1 MLTFANQPVGQ
12 LIDQASITVTH
23 SLAAMTHPL
32 FTKHEATLNQALA
45 AIATRGYWSPFP
57 EMPSPKVYG
66 ETANSDG
73 EAAFKAHLNRTF
85 DLNQPTTGET
95 VGNERSPFGLTLG
108 IRYPRADVDALL
120 AASAAA
126 QSQWRA
132 AGPDAWAGVSLE
144 ILTRLNKASFEI
156 GYSVMHT
163 TGQAFMM
170 AFQAGGPHAQ
180 DRALEAVAYAWDELR
195 RIPADAYWEK
205 PQGKNPPLAMH
216 KRFTVVPRGTGLV
229 LGCCTFPTWNG
240 YPGMFADLATG
251 NTVIVKPHPGAI
263 LPLAITVRIAREV
276 LREAGFDPNVVTL
289 LATDANDGPLV
300 QDLALRPEIKLIDF
314 TGSTQNGNWLERHAH
329 QAQVYT
335 EKAGVNQIVIDSVDN
350 LKAVA
355 GNIAFSLALYSGQM
369 CTAPQ
374 NIYVPRD
381 GIRTSEGQI
390 SFDDV
395 AKTLAAA
402 VEKLVSDPARAVE
415 LTGAIQNDGV
425 MARIADA
432 RQLGEVLTDS
442 QSLAHPAFPDAHVRS
457 PLMLKMDVRTDAAKF
472 TQEWFGPISFVIATD
487 STAQSLDLAGSI
499 AAEHGALTFSVYS
512 TDDAVVDAAYDAAI
526 RGGVALSINLT
537 GSVFVNQTAA
547 YSDFHGTGANP
558 AANSALSDAAYVAN
572 RFRVVQSR
580 VHVAPKA
587 APATAGQTA

>member
-1 MLTFANQPVGQ
+1 
-12 LIDQASITVTH
+12 
-23 SLAAMTHPL
+23 MTHPL
-32 FTKHEATLNQALA
+32 FTKHQATLDKALA
-45 AIATRGYWSPFP
+45 AIETRGYWSPFA

-66 ETANSDG
+66 ETASSEG
-73 EAAFKAHLNRTF
+73 EAAFKSHLNRTF
-85 DLNQPTTGET
+85 ELDQPSTGET
-95 VGNERSPFGLTLG
+95 VGSELSPFGIALG
-108 IRYPRADVDALL
+108 VRYPKAEPDALL

-126 QSQWRA
+126 QTQWRA
-132 AGPDAWAGVSLE
+132 AGPQAWAGVSLE
-144 ILTRLNKASFEI
+144 ILSRLNRASFEI

-180 DRALEAVAYAWDELR
+180 DRALEAVVYAWDQLR
-195 RIPADAYWEK
+195 RIPAEAYWEK
-205 PQGKNPPLAMH
+205 PQGKNPPLAMQ
-216 KRFTVVPRGTGLV
+216 KRFTVVPRGTGLI

-240 YPGMFADLATG
+240 YPGLFADLATG

-263 LPLAITVRIAREV
+263 LPLAITVRIARDV

-289 LATDANDGPLV
+289 LATEPNDGPLV
-300 QDLALRPEIKLIDF
+300 QDLAQRPEIKLIEF
-314 TGSTQNGNWLERHAH
+314 TGSTQNGTWLERNAH

-335 EKAGVNQIVIDSVDN
+335 EKAGVNQIVIDSVDDM
-350 LKAVA
+350 KAA
-355 GNIAFSLALYSGQM
+355 ARNIAFSLALYSGQM

-381 GIRTSEGQI
+381 GIRTSEGQL

-395 AKTLAAA
+395 AKALAGA

-425 MARIADA
+425 IQRIAEA
-432 RQLGEVLTDS
+432 RQLGDVLVDS
-442 QSLAHPAFPDAHVRS
+442 QALAHPVFADARVRS
-457 PLMLKMDVRTDAAKF
+457 PLMVKLDARTDSAKF
-472 TQEWFGPISFVIATD
+472 TKEWFGPVSFVIATD

-499 AAEHGALTFSVYS
+499 AAEHGALTLSVYS
-512 TDDAVVDAAYDAAI
+512 TDDAVIEAAHEAAI

-537 GSVFVNQTAA
+537 GGVFVNQSAA
-547 YSDFHGTGANP
+547 FSDFHGTGANP
-558 AANSALSDAAYVAN
+558 AANAALADAAFVAN

-587 APATAGQTA
+587 SPAEAGQTA